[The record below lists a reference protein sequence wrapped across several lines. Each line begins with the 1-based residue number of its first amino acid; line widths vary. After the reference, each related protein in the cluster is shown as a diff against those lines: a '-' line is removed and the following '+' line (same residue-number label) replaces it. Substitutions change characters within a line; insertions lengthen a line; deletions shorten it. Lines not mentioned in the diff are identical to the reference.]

1 MKKLVIIILSV
12 LFLSSCSNALYKYYD
27 YDNLLYAYGTRDF
40 SEKEIKRFSR
50 QYAKIV
56 ESPKGK
62 RKLPPP
68 GTCVEY
74 ALLLFQQ
81 GKTKEAKEFLVKETV
96 YYPESQTYVDLL
108 VKKLGL

>member
-1 MKKLVIIILSV
+1 MKKLLILIFGAL
-12 LFLSSCSNALYKYYD
+12 LFGSCSNALYKYYD

-40 SEKEIKRFSR
+40 NEREIKRFSR

-56 ESPKGK
+56 DSPKGK

-68 GTCVEY
+68 GACVEY

-81 GKTKEAKEFLVKETV
+81 GKTKEAKEYLIKETV
-96 YYPESQTYVDLL
+96 YYPESQTYVDSI